1 MNKEKDINEQT
12 FIPSTHDVEMNS
24 GYASW
29 LSDLKGRYQA
39 AQIKAA
45 VKVNSEKLFWN
56 WQLGRDLVERRAEE
70 TWGTGVVEQLSLDL
84 QAAFPKEKGF
94 SARNIWH
101 MKQWYEF
108 YSQKLKQLVSEL
120 RDIDIHNNI
129 KLSQLGSEITDE
141 PEIGC
146 PFPSLFAYIPW
157 GHHVE
162 ILKKCRSVEEALYY
176 IYRTIEEGWS
186 RSTLINCL
194 KADLYHGT
202 GKAITNFAEKLP
214 EMQA

>member
-1 MNKEKDINEQT
+1 MKKEKDTNEQT

-29 LSDLKGRYQA
+29 FSDLKGRYQA

-120 RDIDIHNNI
+120 RGIDIHNNI

-141 PEIGC
+141 SEIGC
-146 PFPSLFAYIPW
+146 PFP
-157 GHHVE
+157 
-162 ILKKCRSVEEALYY
+162 
-176 IYRTIEEGWS
+176 IYHSAMMER
-186 RSTLINCL
+186 LIC
-194 KADLYHGT
+194 K
-202 GKAITNFAEKLP
+202 IR
-214 EMQA
+214 MV